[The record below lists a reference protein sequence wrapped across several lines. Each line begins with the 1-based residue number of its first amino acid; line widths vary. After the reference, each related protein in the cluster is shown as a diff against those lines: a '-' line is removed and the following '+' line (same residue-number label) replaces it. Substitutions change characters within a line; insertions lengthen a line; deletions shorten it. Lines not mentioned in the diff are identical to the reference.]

1 MATKQSITTK
11 QSINSQTPVSVA
23 ISGGAGR
30 MGRTLI
36 EACQASDQLALNAV
50 IEHAGHGLLG
60 QDVGEIAGIGRLD
73 MLLGEGVLSAV
84 DQFDVLIEFT
94 RPEATLENLRL
105 CRDHGKSM
113 VIGTTGLTPA
123 QIDELT
129 KIAQDIPVMFAPNM
143 SVGVNVLLN
152 LLRTAAAALGDDY
165 DVEIIEAHHR
175 HKVDAPSGTA
185 LKLGE
190 VVAEA
195 LGRDL
200 QQCAVYGREGQ
211 IGARDPSTI
220 GFATVRGGDI
230 VGDHTVMFASEGE
243 RVELTH
249 KASSRMT
256 FAGGAVRAA
265 GWLAGK
271 PAGLYS
277 MQDVLGLN
285 G

>member
-1 MATKQSITTK
+1 MATTESV
-11 QSINSQTPVSVA
+11 NSKNPVSVA

-36 EACQASDQLALNAV
+36 EACQASDQIALGAV
-50 IEHAGHGLLG
+50 IEHSGHGLLG
-60 QDVGEIAGIGRLD
+60 QDVGEIAGIGQLGLR
-73 MLLGEGVLSAV
+73 LGEGVLSAV
-84 DQFDVLIEFT
+84 EQFDVLIEFT

-123 QIDELT
+123 QIDELAR
-129 KIAQDIPVMFAPNM
+129 IAEDIPVMFAPNM
-143 SVGVNVLLN
+143 SVGVNVMLN
-152 LLRTAAAALGDDY
+152 LLRTAAAALGDEY

-185 LKLGE
+185 LKMGE
-190 VVAEA
+190 VVADA

-211 IGARDPSTI
+211 TGARDPSTI
-220 GFATVRGGDI
+220 GFATIRGGDV
-230 VGDHTVMFASEGE
+230 VGDHTVLFASEGE

-256 FAGGAVRAA
+256 FAAGAVRAA
-265 GWLAGK
+265 GWLSGK

-285 G
+285 R